1 MKDAQGHGSNG
12 RGGSAWPKQ
21 QPIRNVPTLAQYGA
35 KTQNAGMTDAFK
47 ADAWSSTPGGDREAA
62 STLSSGGPK
71 SDPVPV
77 HDSMAGGHGQ
87 DWGDRDSNGVST
99 KGDYGKNLSDAY
111 QTKHGWSGDV
121 GAQPDHTARRAASLA
136 RVSY

>member
-12 RGGSAWPKQ
+12 RSGAMARLAAARTNPNHPLGVLSRVVSQ
-21 QPIRNVPTLAQYGA
+21 GTPI
-35 KTQNAGMTDAFK
+35 AGQ
-47 ADAWSSTPGGDREAA
+47 DAWSNTPGGDREAA

-111 QTKHGWSGDV
+111 QAKHGWSGDV

>member
-77 HDSMAGGHGQ
+77 HDSMAGGHGRLAWTAIAPGGRSRGTMPKWLLHQ
-87 DWGDRDSNGVST
+87 
-99 KGDYGKNLSDAY
+99 A
-111 QTKHGWSGDV
+111 KHGWSGYV
-121 GAQPDHTARRAASLA
+121 VFPLSPRLVIGVQRLSLA
-136 RVSY
+136 

>member
-12 RGGSAWPKQ
+12 RSGAMARLAAARTNPNHPLGVLSRVVSQ
-21 QPIRNVPTLAQYGA
+21 GTPI
-35 KTQNAGMTDAFK
+35 AGQ
-47 ADAWSSTPGGDREAA
+47 DAWSNTPGGDREAA

-87 DWGDRDSNGVST
+87 DWNDTPAADDQQAALES
-99 KGDYGKNLSDAY
+99 
-111 QTKHGWSGDV
+111 
-121 GAQPDHTARRAASLA
+121 RRASSLA